1 MIGNMCQRVLTR
13 EGFEVDIAV
22 NGKLAQDMIEERQ
35 YHICLIDIRT
45 PKMNGT
51 ELYQWLQKK
60 YPRLANQVIFT
71 TGSLLDEKT
80 MAFIEQSGRP
90 FLPKPFTPEE
100 LIAIV
105 EEALKQLIM
114 AKQENILI
122 VDDEQAIRLEVTA

>member
-1 MIGNMCQRVLTR
+1 MIVEDEPLIGNMCQRILTR

-22 NGKLAQDMIEERQ
+22 NGRLAQDMVEERQ

-60 YPRLANQVIFT
+60 YPRVANQVVFT
-71 TGSLLDEKT
+71 TGSVLDEKT
-80 MAFIEQSGRP
+80 MTFIEQSGRP

-100 LIAIV
+100 LIAVV
-105 EEALKQLIM
+105 EEALKQIE
-114 AKQENILI
+114 K
-122 VDDEQAIRLEVTA
+122 

>member
-1 MIGNMCQRVLTR
+1 MVVEDEPSIGNMCQRVLTG

-22 NGKLAQDMIEERQ
+22 NGRLAQDMIEERQ

-51 ELYQWLQKK
+51 ELYHWLQKK
-60 YPRLANQVIFT
+60 YPRLANQVVFT

-90 FLPKPFTPEE
+90 FLAKPFTPQE
-100 LIAIV
+100 LITVV
-105 EEALKQLIM
+105 EEALK
-114 AKQENILI
+114 
-122 VDDEQAIRLEVTA
+122 